1 MRCPSCSY
9 LRKKSECN
17 PHWQCPNCEKAYN
30 KFQSKPSNE
39 SSNLGGYASEKY
51 RTKDFITNCI
61 SNLKGILK
69 IAFSI
74 FLLFWGI
81 EEFLIEGVY
90 YTSNYYQYFQ
100 TVLGNDLFIFSVLI
114 LFLLFI
120 IGVVIFIGRKV
131 VGNY

>member
-1 MRCPSCSY
+1 MRCPSCRY

-17 PHWQCPNCEKAYN
+17 PHWQCPKCEKAYN
-30 KFQSKPSNE
+30 KFQSKPLNENSNR
-39 SSNLGGYASEKY
+39 GGYASDKY

-69 IAFSI
+69 IVFSI

-114 LFLLFI
+114 IFLLFV
-120 IGVVIFIGRKV
+120 IGTVFFIGRKV
-131 VGNY
+131 VGND